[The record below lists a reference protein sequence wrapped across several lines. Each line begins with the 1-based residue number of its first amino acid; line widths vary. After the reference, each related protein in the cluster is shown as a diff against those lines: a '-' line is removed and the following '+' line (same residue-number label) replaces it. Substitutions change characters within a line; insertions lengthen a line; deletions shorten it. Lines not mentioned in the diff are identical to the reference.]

1 MYYAVIMAGG
11 TGTRLWPLSRKSM
24 PKQALKLIGDRT
36 LLRHAVERVLPIFG
50 PERIMIATRTEY
62 ADVLHSQVP
71 EIPFENFILEPEGRG
86 TAPAIGLAAVHIRR
100 KDPEAIMAVLTA
112 DHFISRVDH
121 FRKALGAAEHW
132 AAQGFLVTL
141 GIRPS
146 SPSTGF
152 GYIKQGKELG
162 ESRGLPAFSVERFIE
177 KPDREKAVC
186 MKEGGDYC
194 WNSGMFIWRVEG
206 ILNEFKRQMSPCYEL
221 LERIGAAIGGPDY
234 LQRLI
239 DLWPKVT
246 KQTIDYGIMEGARNV
261 AVVPVDIGWIDVGS
275 WSSLFQALEYDAL
288 GNLSIGPS
296 VRIDTH
302 NTLTFGKKLI
312 AAIGVND
319 LIVVDTDDA
328 LLICPRDREQD
339 VREIVRRLEDSGQ
352 GALL

>member
-1 MYYAVIMAGG
+1 VYYAVIMAGG
-11 TGTRLWPLSRKSM
+11 TGTRLWPLSRKAM

-62 ADVLHSQVP
+62 ADILHSQVP
-71 EIPFENFILEPEGRG
+71 EIPLENFILEPEGRG
-86 TAPAIGLAAVHIRR
+86 TAPAIGLAAIHIRH
-100 KDPEAIMAVLTA
+100 KDPEAIMAILTA

-121 FRKALGAAEHW
+121 FREALGAAEHW
-132 AAQGFLVTL
+132 AAQRSLVTM

-162 ESRGLPAFSVERFIE
+162 ISHGLPAFLVERFIE
-177 KPDREKAVC
+177 KPDHEKAVS
-186 MKEGGDYC
+186 MKESGDYC
-194 WNSGMFIWRVEG
+194 WNSGMFIWRVGG
-206 ILNEFKRQMSPCYEL
+206 ILDEFKRQMPLCHEL

-234 LQRLI
+234 TRRLI
-239 DLWPKVT
+239 DLWPKMT

-275 WSSLFQALEYDAL
+275 WSSLFQALECDAL

-312 AAIGVND
+312 AAIGVSD